1 MEAVQNPR
9 PVRSAPIERLD
20 TIPFRR
26 LVWLLPIA
34 LAAHEAEEWNIQRWY
49 RAEFTNP
56 PQSTRAAT
64 YLGLSTVT
72 LAGFGW
78 TAMSRRLRS
87 DHATAMALLP
97 FFVVLVF
104 GNNLQHVYWTAAF
117 RSYAPGVVTSALLG
131 IPLTILVSRQ
141 AVRRGLVSRRY
152 VIALYMLCIPLL
164 VSTVLA
170 GRTVFPLIERMHDFF
185 SWLVA

>member
-1 MEAVQNPR
+1 
-9 PVRSAPIERLD
+9 
-20 TIPFRR
+20 
-26 LVWLLPIA
+26 
-34 LAAHEAEEWNIQRWY
+34 
-49 RAEFTNP
+49 
-56 PQSTRAAT
+56 
-64 YLGLSTVT
+64 
-72 LAGFGW
+72 
-78 TAMSRRLRS
+78 MSRRLRS

-152 VIALYMLCIPLL
+152 VIALYMLIVVDTAAKPIP
-164 VSTVLA
+164 
-170 GRTVFPLIERMHDFF
+170 GRFRLEAPSDREIRAARA
-185 SWLVA
+185 S